1 MRTVQRTA
9 GLGLAALVTVLAFAL
24 ISTLA
29 FAQTPTPTVSVPAS
43 PSDSMFAGGVLTW
56 TDNADNEDGFR
67 ITVEIRGDLTDE
79 ITVLLFEVEANV
91 TSFARPP
98 EAEARCPDR
107 TSVLFTVV
115 AFNAAGESK
124 SVGLGIALIC
134 PAAPTPSPTVSPT
147 IEPTLPQTGMRGG
160 SESRFPFVW
169 LLVPGAGLLALGGA
183 GWRAR
188 RSERLRRDD
197 HPAG

>member
-1 MRTVQRTA
+1 MMRVC
-9 GLGLAALVTVLAFAL
+9 LLAALITALAFAL
-24 ISTLA
+24 TSILA
-29 FAQTPTPTVSVPAS
+29 FAQTPTPAVSVPTP
-43 PSDSMFAGGVLTW
+43 PSDPMLAGGMLTW

-79 ITVLLFEVEANV
+79 ITVLRFEAEANV
-91 TSFARPP
+91 TSFAQPP
-98 EAEARCPDR
+98 ETRSRCPDR

-124 SVGLGIALIC
+124 SVGASIRLQC

-147 IEPTLPQTGMRGG
+147 IAAALPQTGMHGG
-160 SESRFPFVW
+160 SENRFPFVW
-169 LLVPGAGLLALGGA
+169 LLVTGAGAGLLALGGA

-188 RSERLRRDD
+188 RSERSR
-197 HPAG
+197 

>member
-1 MRTVQRTA
+1 MRTIQRTA
-9 GLGLAALVTVLAFAL
+9 GLGVAALITVLAFAL
-24 ISTLA
+24 TSTLA
-29 FAQTPTPTVSVPAS
+29 FAQTPTPTASVPAS
-43 PSDSMFAGGVLTW
+43 PSDSMLAGGVLTW

-79 ITVLLFEVEANV
+79 ITVLRFEVEANV
-91 TSFARPP
+91 TSFALPP
-98 EAEARCPDR
+98 EASPRCPDR
-107 TSVLFTVV
+107 TSVMFTVV

-124 SVGLGIALIC
+124 SVGVGIALIC
-134 PAAPTPSPTVSPT
+134 PAAPTPSPTASPT
-147 IEPTLPQTGMRGG
+147 IAAALPQTGMRGG

-188 RSERLRRDD
+188 RSERSR
-197 HPAG
+197 